1 MSVFDHLEFDNHE
14 QIVFCHDN
22 EAGLYGIIAIHNTHL
37 GPAAGGLRMWN
48 YDSFDA
54 AVTDVL
60 RLSKGMSYKS
70 AMAGLACGGGKS
82 VIIADPRISGKK
94 RENILRAFGRYVQ
107 SLGGRYWVAE
117 DVGISVDD
125 IRVIMQETDYAFGV
139 PDGSGDPSPFTALG
153 VFEGIKA
160 AVKFQMGR
168 DDLDG
173 LKVAVQGVG
182 HVGYYLCG
190 HLHNAGAQLIVTDI
204 NQDALKRVIHDYD
217 ATVVAPNAI
226 YHQDV
231 DVYAP
236 CALGATINDETLPQ
250 LQATIIAGAANN
262 QLKTPAH
269 GDILH
274 EKGVLYAPDYVINA
288 GGMINASGDIRGTY
302 SREWATQKTLSL
314 YDTLMNIFTESQE
327 RNRPTYLVADEIAD
341 ARLQREQSEPAIGD

>member
-22 EAGLYGIIAIHNTHL
+22 EAGLYGIIAIHNTNL

-82 VIIADPRISGKK
+82 VIIADPRIGGRK

-107 SLGGRYWVAE
+107 TLGGRYWVAE
-117 DVGISVDD
+117 DVGIGVDD
-125 IRVIMQETDYAFGV
+125 IRFLMQETDYAFGL

-160 AVKFQMGR
+160 AVKFQMRR

-190 HLHNAGAQLIVTDI
+190 HLHNAGAKLIVTDI
-204 NQDALKRVIHDYD
+204 NQDALKRVVRDYD
-217 ATVVAPNAI
+217 ATVVVPDAI

-262 QLKTPAH
+262 QLKTPEH
-269 GDILH
+269 GDRLH
-274 EKGVLYAPDYVINA
+274 EEGILYAPDYVINA

-302 SREWATQKTLSL
+302 SREWATRKTLSL

-327 RNRPTYLVADEIAD
+327 RNRPTYLVADEIAE
-341 ARLQREQSEPAIGD
+341 ARLQGEQSEPAIGD